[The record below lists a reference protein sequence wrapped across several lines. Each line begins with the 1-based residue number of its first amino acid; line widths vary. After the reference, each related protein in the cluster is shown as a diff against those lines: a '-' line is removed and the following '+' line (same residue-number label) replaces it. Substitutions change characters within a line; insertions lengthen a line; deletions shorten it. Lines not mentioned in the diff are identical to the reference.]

1 MSKSSQLYLKLS
13 SRTDFRIFFQFRGVG
28 GKYDSRIFKV
38 LKVFHGDLSLK
49 NFGSAFNVH
58 SCVGSKII
66 KF

>member
-1 MSKSSQLYLKLS
+1 MIFVGRYCLK
-13 SRTDFRIFFQFRGVG
+13 G
-28 GKYDSRIFKV
+28 